1 MGRLGG
7 GEGLREGGR
16 VREGRMGEEIDSI
29 FPSLSSLPPD
39 HLSFLSPLY
48 PPSLPLSLYLS
59 FLILF
64 FRFLFLRKREGGGK
78 IEWVC
83 SALLCSARL
92 DST

>member
-1 MGRLGG
+1 
-7 GEGLREGGR
+7 
-16 VREGRMGEEIDSI
+16 MGEEIDSI

-48 PPSLPLSLYLS
+48 PPSLPLSLSLS

-64 FRFLFLRKREGGGK
+64 FRFLFLRKREGGGR
-78 IEWVC
+78 
-83 SALLCSARL
+83 SNGFALLCSARL